1 MRICFVTH
9 ASNYHSKK
17 WAGWFVS
24 RGHEVHVI
32 SFAYEDI
39 PGATVHSLA
48 SKVKTNDSDLKK
60 LGYLAQAGRLRKLI
74 REILYRDIKERLER
88 GEYERERVD
97 QAP

>member
-9 ASNYHSKK
+9 ASNYHSRK
-17 WAGWFVS
+17 WVGWFVS

-32 SFAYEDI
+32 SFAYEDL

-60 LGYLAQAGRLRKLI
+60 LGYPDGRIIGIPNRSASRASHRPTLAEYLPPI
-74 REILYRDIKERLER
+74 RR
-88 GEYERERVD
+88 
-97 QAP
+97 

>member
-74 REILYRDIKERLER
+74 REIKPE
-88 GEYERERVD
+88 
-97 QAP
+97 